1 MKKIN
6 LFTVVFAAVISLMV
20 FSCGNKTEKV
30 TTPAKDTTVKKET
43 VKEVETKNTVL
54 EGTWIST
61 DDAKSQLQ
69 AKANAWI
76 ELYEGE
82 KPDTFKFAIGDTC
95 LANANTKANP
105 NGKYITVFDPDGN
118 RCFFIVNVNDAKLEL
133 SYVGRGN
140 TLTYKK
146 KK

>member
-1 MKKIN
+1 MKN
-6 LFTVVFAAVISLMV
+6 LITIIFIAAITFAL
-20 FSCGNKTEKV
+20 FSCNKKTEKV
-30 TTPAKDTTVKKET
+30 LTSTKDTTTKKEA
-43 VKEVETKNTVL
+43 VKETEIKNTIF

-61 DDAKSQLQ
+61 EDSKSRVQV
-69 AKANAWI
+69 KANNWI

-82 KPDTFKFAIGDTC
+82 KTDTFKFAIGDSC
-95 LANANTKANP
+95 LANINAKANTG
-105 NGKYITVFDPDGN
+105 GKYITVFDPDGN
-118 RCFFIVNVNDAKLEL
+118 RCFFVVNVNDAKLEL